1 MDHEVLERILDGR
14 ENPTNLSLS
23 LLKDITEN
31 FSEDR
36 EIGHGGFA
44 TVYKGVLPNGNVAV
58 KRIKNS
64 HSIKETLF
72 YHEVDSL
79 LNIEHENI
87 IRFLGF
93 CASTDQTAIKI
104 EGLKQHIYAEV
115 RERLLCFEY
124 VSNGSLRK
132 YITDELRG
140 LKWNT
145 RYEIIRGICEGLYHL
160 HHEKKIYHMDMKP
173 ENILLDNDMVPKITD
188 FGLSRLDEKSQTMS
202 EVRLGS
208 LGYCA
213 PEYLFQGKM
222 SFKSDIFSLGVIIIE
237 LVTGQKVIPKNKNN
251 VFRRWRH
258 RWRKTG
264 KETQLVY
271 QQVSKCM
278 EIGLLCQEIDPSE
291 RPFIW
296 DIIDDIRQVEC
307 VNGSIRNVSEYKFG
321 QISPYSEDDD
331 MLGIDP
337 LELHFPFQ
345 LNKQMACTIQIT
357 NETGSY
363 IAFNVEDMNPLSYCA
378 QPQKD
383 IIPPRSK
390 CNVEITM
397 QPQAKAPRDHTN
409 EFTVWS
415 TKVND
420 GLAIED
426 MATIKFIKEAANVVD
441 DVNLDVVFDVS
452 EPQEAR
458 SKKQVTIQ
466 PLLEIR
472 GDDAVGP
479 IFCMDVHQTKPLI
492 ITGHQF
498 GDVQIWNSDTQKV
511 VASIKVSEEVVS
523 KIKFVAR
530 KQWLVAVS
538 HDCFVHVYKYEK
550 ELEKVTSFK
559 AQDRDVSSCSLDV
572 HPTQPYVLTECGTE
586 IKLWDWERGWSC
598 IQTFEEHSNLIN
610 ELKFNPED
618 TNSFASASWDRTVKV
633 WSLDSPKSKYTLC
646 GHSDSVHCQDFFK
659 RDGQQYLI
667 SGSRDKT
674 AKIWD
679 LQKKECVHTL
689 EHECDVY
696 SVFAHPSLPV
706 LITATSNGAVRVWSS
721 TDFTLKTKL
730 GVMLGVGIRGFTCL
744 TGSERVAVAQFY
756 TVSVMKIGDQEGQGG
771 SEGSSNENSI
781 AAIEMT
787 ASKSTQSMLARQL

>member
-58 KRIKNS
+58 KRIKSS

-140 LKWNT
+140 LKWDT

-188 FGLSRLDEKSQTMS
+188 FGLSRLDEKSQTMC

-213 PEYLFQGKM
+213 PEYIIQGKM
-222 SFKSDIFSLGVIIIE
+222 SFKSDMFSLGVIIIE

-278 EIGLLCQEIDPSE
+278 EIGLLCQEIDPSK

-296 DIIDDIRQVEC
+296 DIIDDIRQEEC
-307 VNGSIRNVSEYKFG
+307 VNGSIRNVSQYKFG
-321 QISPYSEDDD
+321 QTSSYA
-331 MLGIDP
+331 P
-337 LELHFPFQ
+337 LEVQVIYGL
-345 LNKQMACTIQIT
+345 
-357 NETGSY
+357 
-363 IAFNVEDMNPLSYCA
+363 LS
-378 QPQKD
+378 
-383 IIPPRSK
+383 
-390 CNVEITM
+390 
-397 QPQAKAPRDHTN
+397 
-409 EFTVWS
+409 
-415 TKVND
+415 
-420 GLAIED
+420 L
-426 MATIKFIKEAANVVD
+426 
-441 DVNLDVVFDVS
+441 
-452 EPQEAR
+452 
-458 SKKQVTIQ
+458 
-466 PLLEIR
+466 
-472 GDDAVGP
+472 
-479 IFCMDVHQTKPLI
+479 
-492 ITGHQF
+492 
-498 GDVQIWNSDTQKV
+498 
-511 VASIKVSEEVVS
+511 VVS
-523 KIKFVAR
+523 ILCYT
-530 KQWLVAVS
+530 QWWSYSPAS
-538 HDCFVHVYKYEK
+538 HD
-550 ELEKVTSFK
+550 
-559 AQDRDVSSCSLDV
+559 SCLGSGVDP
-572 HPTQPYVLTECGTE
+572 HSTHC
-586 IKLWDWERGWSC
+586 IK
-598 IQTFEEHSNLIN
+598 
-610 ELKFNPED
+610 
-618 TNSFASASWDRTVKV
+618 
-633 WSLDSPKSKYTLC
+633 
-646 GHSDSVHCQDFFK
+646 
-659 RDGQQYLI
+659 
-667 SGSRDKT
+667 
-674 AKIWD
+674 
-679 LQKKECVHTL
+679 
-689 EHECDVY
+689 
-696 SVFAHPSLPV
+696 
-706 LITATSNGAVRVWSS
+706 
-721 TDFTLKTKL
+721 
-730 GVMLGVGIRGFTCL
+730 
-744 TGSERVAVAQFY
+744 
-756 TVSVMKIGDQEGQGG
+756 
-771 SEGSSNENSI
+771 
-781 AAIEMT
+781 
-787 ASKSTQSMLARQL
+787 